1 MLQTAH
7 CDCPLP
13 TPHSIFPLIPY
24 FHQKKMYIYN
34 ITIKVEPHRAEEWLQ
49 WMKNIHIPQ
58 VLETGNFVESR
69 ICKIVNN
76 EDPEDF
82 TFVIQYT
89 CSTLKDYEHYQ
100 KNSAPALRKEM
111 RVIFG
116 DDAFAFRTLMEVL

>member
-1 MLQTAH
+1 
-7 CDCPLP
+7 
-13 TPHSIFPLIPY
+13 
-24 FHQKKMYIYN
+24 MYIYN
-34 ITIKVEPHRAEEWLQ
+34 VTIKVEPQRAEEWLE
-49 WMKNIHIPQ
+49 WMRNIHIPQ
-58 VLETGNFVESR
+58 VLETGYFVESR

-89 CSTLKDYEHYQ
+89 CPTMEDYDHYQ